1 MAANTSGVLLITGA
15 SGQLARRATAYAF
28 EKYRPQRL
36 VLVTRKPEAVADLA
50 ARGAEV
56 RSGDFADPA
65 SLRSAFAGAER
76 MLLISNT
83 DLAKR
88 NEQHGAAVDAA
99 AAAGVK
105 HVVYTSIIGADPP
118 NPAVVAPGHYFTEQA
133 IRKSGMTWT
142 FLRNSL
148 YADYQ
153 LPEAQRAI
161 ESGKIV
167 HNRGTGRV
175 AYVARDD
182 CADVA
187 ATVLMEGGH
196 ENIAYDVTGPRAYSA
211 PELAVLY
218 GELGGVKIEAVNL
231 DDEAFIKG
239 IVGASGS
246 GDDHARYGAE
256 LVASFGRAIRE
267 GYLGACTDVVAK
279 LTGRPARTL
288 RAVIEPRLRLAKV

>member
-1 MAANTSGVLLITGA
+1 MAANVSPVLVTGA
-15 SGQLARRATAYAF
+15 SGNLARRAIAHAY

-36 VLVTRKPEAVADLA
+36 ILVTRKPEAVAEFV

-56 RSGDFADPA
+56 RFGDFDDPA
-65 SLRSAFAGAER
+65 SLRTAFAGAER
-76 MLLISNT
+76 VLLVSNT

-88 NEQHGAAVDAA
+88 NEQHGAAVEAA

-133 IRKSGMTWT
+133 IRQTGMKWT

-153 LPEAQRAI
+153 LPEAQKAI
-161 ESGKIV
+161 GSGKIV
-167 HNRGTGRV
+167 HNRGNGRV

-196 ENIAYDVTGPRAYSA
+196 ENVTYDVTGPHAFTA
-211 PELAVLY
+211 PELASLY
-218 GELGGVKIEAVNL
+218 GELGGVKIEPVNL
-231 DDEAFIKG
+231 DDEAFING

-267 GYLGACTDVVAK
+267 GYLSNCTDVVAK
-279 LTGRPARTL
+279 ITGRAARTL
-288 RAVIEPRLRLAKV
+288 REVIAPRLKAGKP

>member
-1 MAANTSGVLLITGA
+1 MTAILITGA
-15 SGQLARRATAYAF
+15 SGNLARRAITYAY

-36 VLVTRKPEAVADLA
+36 ILVTRKPEAVAEFA

-56 RSGDFADPA
+56 RAGDFAHPA
-65 SLRSAFAGAER
+65 GLRTAFAGAER

-83 DLAKR
+83 NLANR
-88 NEQHGAAVDAA
+88 NAEHGAAVEAA

-133 IRKSGMTWT
+133 IWKTEMKWT

-153 LPEAQRAI
+153 VPEAKKAI
-161 ESGKIV
+161 ETRKIV
-167 HNRGTGRV
+167 HNRDNGRA
-175 AYVARDD
+175 AYVARED

-187 ATVLMEGGH
+187 AAVLMEGGH
-196 ENIAYDVTGPRAYSA
+196 ENVTYDVTGPHAFTV
-211 PELAVLY
+211 PELAALY
-218 GELGGVKIEAVNL
+218 GKLGGVKIETTNL
-231 DDEAFIKG
+231 DDEAFIQG
-239 IVGASGS
+239 IVASSGS
-246 GDDHARYGAE
+246 GDDHARYGAQ

-267 GYLGACTDVVAK
+267 GYMANVTDVVAR
-279 LTGRPARTL
+279 LAGRPARTL
-288 RAVIEPRLRLAKV
+288 REVIEPRLKKQ

>member
-1 MAANTSGVLLITGA
+1 MAANTSGILLITGA
-15 SGQLARRATAYAF
+15 SGQLARRAAAHAL
-28 EKYRPQRL
+28 EKYRPGRL
-36 VLVTRKPEAVADLA
+36 VLVTRKPEAAAEFA

-56 RSGDFADPA
+56 RFGDFADPA

-88 NEQHGAAVDAA
+88 NEQHGAAVEAA
-99 AAAGVK
+99 ATAGVR
-105 HVVYTSIIGADPP
+105 HVIYTSIVGADPP

-133 IRKSGMTWT
+133 IRRSGMTWT

-153 LPEAQRAI
+153 VPEAQKAI
-161 ESGKIV
+161 TSGKIV

-182 CADVA
+182 CAEVA

-196 ENIAYDVTGPRAYSA
+196 ENVTYDVTGPQAFTA
-211 PELAVLY
+211 PELAALY
-218 GELGGVKIEAVNL
+218 GELGGVKIEAVDV
-231 DDEAFIKG
+231 DDEAFVKG
-239 IVGASGS
+239 IVAASGS
-246 GDDHARYGAE
+246 GDDHARYGAQ

-267 GYLGACTDVVAK
+267 GYLASCTDVVAR
-279 LTGRPARTL
+279 LTGKPARTL
-288 RAVIEPRLRLAKV
+288 RAVIEPRLKPAPR